1 MQCALQ
7 EVVLLY
13 SEVLPVLHEEDVSL
27 VHHHQLQRGQEVK
40 VTPLLPGGG
49 KQQHP

>member
-1 MQCALQ
+1 MPCSLL
-7 EVVLLY
+7 VLAH

-27 VHHHQLQRGQEVK
+27 VHHQQLQRRQEVK
-40 VTPLLPGGG
+40 VTLLLSREG